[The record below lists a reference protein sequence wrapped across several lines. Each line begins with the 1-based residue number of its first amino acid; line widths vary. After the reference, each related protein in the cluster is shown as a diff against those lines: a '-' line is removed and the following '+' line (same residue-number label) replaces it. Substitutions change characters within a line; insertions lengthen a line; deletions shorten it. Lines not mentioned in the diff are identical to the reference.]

1 MIRLIA
7 SDVDGTLIKDSTPD
21 LYPEMEKTIRE
32 LSRRGIL
39 FCAASGRQYQSLRNV
54 FREVADDIAYIAENG
69 ALICHQNRAI
79 SVTPMR
85 REHVEGIMAMLRPY
99 YGECET
105 VVSTANGSLI
115 ESKNQEFLDLLTYG
129 YHNAFR
135 QVEDVLEEKEE
146 IIKIAVYRKGSIRR
160 LGEGLFVPSWE
171 KQVKACM
178 AGEEWVD
185 FMDKSVDKGE
195 GLKLL
200 QKTFGIKKEETMA
213 FGDND
218 NDIGMM
224 LAAGESYAVD
234 TATEDVKRAA
244 GNVCPGWAGKG
255 VYKIIDA
262 KILSQVLTEQ
272 EH

>member
-21 LYPEMEKTIRE
+21 LYPEMVAAIKKLKE
-32 LSRRGIL
+32 RGIL
-39 FCAASGRQYQSLRNV
+39 FCAASGRQYESLRNV

-69 ALICHQNRAI
+69 ALIRYQNRNI
-79 SVTPMR
+79 SVTPMK
-85 REHVEGIMAMLRPY
+85 REHIVGIMEMLRPY

-105 VVSTANGSLI
+105 IVSTANGSLI
-115 ESKNQEFLDLLTYG
+115 ESKNQEFLDLITYG

-135 QVEDVLEEKEE
+135 RVEDVLAEEDE
-146 IIKIAVYRKGSIRR
+146 IIKIAVYQKGSIRKH
-160 LGEGLFVPSWE
+160 GEGLFIPSWE
-171 KQVKACM
+171 SRVKVCM

-200 QKTFGIKKEETMA
+200 QKNLGIKREETMA

-224 LAAGESYAVD
+224 LAAGVSYAVD
-234 TATEDVKRAA
+234 TATEEVKRAA
-244 GNVCPGWAGKG
+244 GKVCPGWAGKG
-255 VYKIIDA
+255 VYQIIDA
-262 KILSQVLTEQ
+262 KILSQVLTVQ